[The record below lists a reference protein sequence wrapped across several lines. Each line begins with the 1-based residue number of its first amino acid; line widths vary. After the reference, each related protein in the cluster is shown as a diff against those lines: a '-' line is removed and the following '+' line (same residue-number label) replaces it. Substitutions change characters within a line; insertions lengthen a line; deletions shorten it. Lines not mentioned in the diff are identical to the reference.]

1 MDNVNVEVLSE
12 SDLADIFGQSVIDN
26 ATDINESNSEEETK
40 ETITDGETQESG
52 GDKGEEKPPKQETG
66 GSPNKYSSIATAL
79 REEGVFP
86 NLTDDEIAAIT
97 DAASFK
103 QMFIGQSDKRV
114 DGQTKRVLEALN
126 YGVKPSEIQMY
137 EHTLNTLFGI
147 QEDAIKNEENGNLRK
162 ELIGQDLAIR
172 GYSKERIKK
181 EIEKSFNSG
190 TDIEDA
196 TDALASLKDFYH
208 NKYTELRDNAKKSA
222 ESAAQAQ
229 KERMDKMKK
238 DIDSKDSAFGA
249 LPLTPQM
256 KSKIWDVLTA
266 PVYTDPEGVQY
277 TELQKYEREHHDDF
291 LKYVGAFYAM
301 TNGFTDFTKIFKPA
315 VQKAVKTGFEK
326 LEDFLQGNSTAY
338 SEGGMNL
345 KGNRGGSNND
355 YFSGNWK
362 IDLTE

>member
-1 MDNVNVEVLSE
+1 MDNDVNVEVLSS
-12 SDLADIFGQSVIDN
+12 SDLADIFSQPVIDN
-26 ATDINESNSEEETK
+26 ALSIDDESAEETEK
-40 ETITDGETQESG
+40 QITDGEIQESG

-86 NLTDDEIAAIT
+86 NLTDEDIASVT

-114 DGQTKRVLEALN
+114 NSQTKRVLDALN
-126 YGVKPSEIQMY
+126 YGVKPTEIQMY
-137 EHTLNTLFGI
+137 ERTLNTLFGI
-147 QEDAIKNEENGNLRK
+147 KEDALKDEENSNLRR
-162 ELIGQDLAIR
+162 ELIKQDFEIR
-172 GYSKERIKK
+172 GYSPERVKK
-181 EIEKSFNSG
+181 EVEKSFNSG
-190 TDIEDA
+190 SDIEDA
-196 TDALASLKDFYH
+196 TDALESLKEFYH
-208 NKYTELRDNAKKSA
+208 TRYEALRDNAKKAA
-222 ESAAQAQ
+222 ESAANAH
-229 KERMDKMKK
+229 KEKMDKIKK
-238 DIDSKDSAFGA
+238 DIDSKESAFGA

-266 PVYTDPEGVQY
+266 PVYTDPNGVQY

-301 TNGFTDFTKIFKPA
+301 TNGFTDFTKVFKPA
-315 VQKAVKTGFEK
+315 VQKAVKSGFEK

-345 KGNRGGSNND
+345 KGSRCSNTD

-362 IDLTE
+362 IDFTD